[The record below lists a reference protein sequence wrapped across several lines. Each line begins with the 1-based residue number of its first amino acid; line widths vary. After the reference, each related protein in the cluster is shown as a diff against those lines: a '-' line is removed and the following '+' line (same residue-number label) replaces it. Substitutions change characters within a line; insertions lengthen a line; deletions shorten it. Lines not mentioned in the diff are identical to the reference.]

1 MLIILLLLSLQ
12 LVLPVP
18 VPHGVLLLK
27 EHIVLPLLQ
36 EKGWT
41 CPCTGLPPLVVC
53 VVLLWALKPSQIG
66 VPPQG
71 LLVGTLGA
79 RVIVLHRRFPLPFSL
94 PVIREHLVV
103 GSKG

>member
-1 MLIILLLLSLQ
+1 MRSTSLDPFFGVKDILSWSETLSLCPSLLILQNEALMLIILLLLSLQ

-53 VVLLWALKPSQIG
+53 VVLSP
-66 VPPQG
+66 
-71 LLVGTLGA
+71 
-79 RVIVLHRRFPLPFSL
+79 
-94 PVIREHLVV
+94 
-103 GSKG
+103 